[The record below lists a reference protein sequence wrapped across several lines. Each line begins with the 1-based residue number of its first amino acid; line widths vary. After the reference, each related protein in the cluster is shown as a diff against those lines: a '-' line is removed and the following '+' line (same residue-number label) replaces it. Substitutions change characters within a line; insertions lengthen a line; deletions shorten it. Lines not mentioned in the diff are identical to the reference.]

1 MIINKIKAR
10 IYRIYN
16 RLRYP
21 FIGITG
27 MMGDEERLN
36 LYKLAQDNLPESGIV
51 VEFGA
56 FFGASTGAIQAG
68 LKKSNP
74 AKEFYVIDSFQSRL
88 SSSFSNEVRHHAK
101 SKNLDTLLVENEE
114 ENSLDFYSCFLK
126 GVGDHDNMI
135 ISRCLLSE
143 FIAPE
148 KPISFMHLDLP
159 KEWSQL
165 RLIIDSC
172 FGNLEL
178 ESKVLFQDFGY
189 HWSAEL
195 IAAIGHMLK
204 NGNIELINLVD
215 TTLSVRVIKRFSN
228 NDIQDLIHSMS
239 EDKDILIGFNFAVD
253 SSSYLFS
260 PINKA
265 TLDLALTQFYYSIG
279 RRSEAYKIL
288 SKTLSTYIDSPDYP
302 FLILKVVELLT
313 EEFKLDRSYE

>member
-1 MIINKIKAR
+1 MIINRIKAR
-10 IYRIYN
+10 IFRIYN

-36 LYKLAQDNLPESGIV
+36 LYKLAQDNLPESGVV

-56 FFGASTGAIQAG
+56 FFGASTAAIQAG
-68 LKKSNP
+68 LNKSNP

-88 SSSFSNEVRHHAK
+88 SSSFSDEVRHHAK
-101 SKNLDTLLVENEE
+101 SKNLDALLVENEE
-114 ENSLDFYSCFLK
+114 ENFLDFYSCFLK

-135 ISRCLLSE
+135 ISKGLLSE

-148 KPISFMHLDLP
+148 KPISFLHLDLP

-165 RLIIDSC
+165 KLIIDSC

-204 NGNIELINLVD
+204 NGNIEIINLVD
-215 TTLSVRVIKRFSN
+215 TTLSVQVIKRFSN
-228 NDIQDLIHSMS
+228 NDIQGLINSMS
-239 EDKDILIGFNFAVD
+239 EDKDLLIGFNFAVD
-253 SSSYLFS
+253 SSSYLFL

-265 TLDLALTQFYYSIG
+265 TLDLALAQFYYSIG

-288 SKTLSTYIDSPDYP
+288 SETLSTYIDSPDYP
-302 FLILKVVELLT
+302 KITLKVAELLT